1 MELVIGNK
9 NYSSWSLRGW
19 LMLEAFELP
28 FKETRLK
35 LFTDEFYQHLS
46 QYNAANKVPVLID
59 GQVVV
64 WDSLAICEYLNET
77 QLDGKGWPAA
87 PALRAQARAIAC
99 EMHSGFTGLRNEMPM
114 NCRARRTIEPSAQ
127 ALADIQR
134 IDQLWS
140 ALREQH
146 GDQGDWLFGDFS
158 IVDVMFAPVVLRFM
172 TYGIKLSPLSQQYA
186 DTLRQH
192 PAMQAWLADAL
203 LETEFVAEDEAGEPA

>member
-35 LFTDEFYQHLS
+35 LFTNEFYQHLA
-46 QYNAANKVPVLID
+46 QYNAASKVPVLVD
-59 GQVVV
+59 GDVVV
-64 WDSLAICEYLNET
+64 WDSLAICEYINER

-87 PALRAQARAIAC
+87 PALRAQARAVAC

-114 NCRARRTIEPSAQ
+114 NCRARRTIEPSTQ

-146 GDQGDWLFGDFS
+146 GTQGEWLFGDFS

-172 TYGIKLSPLSQQYA
+172 TYGTALSPLSQQYA

-203 LETEFVAEDEAGEPA
+203 LETEIVDEDEAGEPA